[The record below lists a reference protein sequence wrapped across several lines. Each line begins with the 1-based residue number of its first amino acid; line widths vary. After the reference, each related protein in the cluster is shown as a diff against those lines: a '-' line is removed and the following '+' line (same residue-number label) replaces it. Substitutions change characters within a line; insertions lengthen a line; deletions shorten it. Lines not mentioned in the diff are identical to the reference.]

1 MLIRSIR
8 FALAACLVA
17 LLLPAAASAGK
28 AKYAGTADADP
39 TTTVGFKLKSKP
51 GVKKVVGPKIINVRA
66 DCTDDDGVSNP
77 HERRISL
84 IGSGP
89 VKVEKKKFKWRAT
102 EPFVY
107 TMIFEGKLQAGG
119 TAQGTFEFFGDY
131 APEGAEGPTYYCET
145 GVQAWSAARQ

>member
-1 MLIRSIR
+1 MIRSIR
-8 FALAACLVA
+8 LALVACLVA
-17 LLLPAAASAGK
+17 LLVPTAALAGK
-28 AKYAGTADADP
+28 ARYSGTADADP

-51 GVKKVVGPKIINVRA
+51 GVKKVVAPKIINVLA
-66 DCTDDDGVSNP
+66 ECTDEDGVSNP

-107 TMIFEGKLQAGG
+107 TMIFEGKLGSGG
-119 TAQGTFEFFGDY
+119 TAHGTFEFFGDY
-131 APEGAEGPTYYCET
+131 APEGSEGPTYYCET
-145 GVQAWSAARQ
+145 GIQAWSATRE